1 VVTKPT
7 GRPAHRPKGTV
18 VPVKDDPDR
27 YRLAR
32 VYGMKMRKKDGKPV
46 LSTRKICEIIAR
58 EEAQGAKVGIIK
70 NGIHIP
76 IIEKNGPIANDLSDE
91 KLKVYYR
98 LLTKINRYND
108 RPQEDRDHLEMM
120 AKAWVFANYYPDL
133 IKALA
138 VSKAACE
145 IMNEF
150 EWFEREL
157 QHDIARRFFP
167 LADPP
172 TSLLNLLD
180 EHTDT

>member
-1 VVTKPT
+1 
-7 GRPAHRPKGTV
+7 
-18 VPVKDDPDR
+18 
-27 YRLAR
+27 
-32 VYGMKMRKKDGKPV
+32 
-46 LSTRKICEIIAR
+46 
-58 EEAQGAKVGIIK
+58 
-70 NGIHIP
+70 
-76 IIEKNGPIANDLSDE
+76 
-91 KLKVYYR
+91 
-98 LLTKINRYND
+98 
-108 RPQEDRDHLEMM
+108 MM

-138 VSKAACE
+138 GSKAACE